1 MQPTWLNEIGSLL
14 PSSRTTSNGHRPTCI
29 RQRQAECQALTTLE
43 AGAAVGWAATK
54 SWLSGRAVKP
64 AASAPARRQQFD
76 GSDGALRSQSTER
89 LSGSTALQL
98 ERSYSDVI
106 QQASGSFLHVD
117 VSPKDRT
124 HSLGDGTPS
133 RQRQNDMDGAQSSRI
148 DDGRH
153 RVRRTAHARGRASQ
167 GRCRVGQGAPG
178 RIRRGRF
185 VNCIGQF
192 LSNNKPLCCVQGLLR
207 LSPCGG
213 GFFPHFVGIPA

>member
-1 MQPTWLNEIGSLL
+1 MDTGQH
-14 PSSRTTSNGHRPTCI
+14 RTHATQSAPCI

-54 SWLSGRAVKP
+54 SWLSGRAMKP

-76 GSDGALRSQSTER
+76 GSDGALRSQSIER
-89 LSGSTALQL
+89 LSGSTAPQL

-106 QQASGSFLHVD
+106 QLVSGSFHHVD

-153 RVRRTAHARGRASQ
+153 RVRRTAHAGRASQ
-167 GRCRVGQGAPG
+167 GQMSGWTGCPRP
-178 RIRRGRF
+178 
-185 VNCIGQF
+185 
-192 LSNNKPLCCVQGLLR
+192 NKAGKVRKLYRTVSVEQ
-207 LSPCGG
+207 
-213 GFFPHFVGIPA
+213 

>member
-76 GSDGALRSQSTER
+76 GSDGALRSQSIER
-89 LSGSTALQL
+89 LSGSTAPQL

-106 QQASGSFLHVD
+106 QLVSGSFHHVD

-153 RVRRTAHARGRASQ
+153 RVRRTAHAGRAAEQMSA
-167 GRCRVGQGAPG
+167 RSMVGQGAAG

-192 LSNNKPLCCVQGLLR
+192 LSNNNPYMYGR
-207 LSPCGG
+207 
-213 GFFPHFVGIPA
+213 A

>member
-14 PSSRTTSNGHRPTCI
+14 PSSRTTSNGHRPTQATQSAPCI
-29 RQRQAECQALTTLE
+29 RQRQAECQALTAFE

-76 GSDGALRSQSTER
+76 GSDGALRSQSIER
-89 LSGSTALQL
+89 LSGSTAPQL

-106 QQASGSFLHVD
+106 QLVSGSFHHVD

-153 RVRRTAHARGRASQ
+153 RVRRTAHAGRASQ
-167 GRCRVGQGAPG
+167 GADVGLDRVAP
-178 RIRRGRF
+178 
-185 VNCIGQF
+185 
-192 LSNNKPLCCVQGLLR
+192 
-207 LSPCGG
+207 
-213 GFFPHFVGIPA
+213 AE